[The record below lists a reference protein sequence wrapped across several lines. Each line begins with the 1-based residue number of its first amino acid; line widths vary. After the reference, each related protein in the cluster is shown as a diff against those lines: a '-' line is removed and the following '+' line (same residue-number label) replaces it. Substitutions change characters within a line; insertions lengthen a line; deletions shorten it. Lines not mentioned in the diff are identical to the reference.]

1 MVEKVTLPLMPES
14 IRVEPG
20 PRPNVSP
27 QAPRPQPG
35 DRSGQPDFA
44 TVLRR
49 EISTS
54 RVQFS
59 NHAEARLRA
68 REIELSPAQRE
79 RIERAVEAA
88 DRKGARE
95 SLILLDDLA
104 LVVSIRNRTV
114 ITAVDANH
122 RKSNVFTNIDSA
134 VLA

>member
-1 MVEKVTLPLMPES
+1 MVEKIASPLTPGSMR
-14 IRVEPG
+14 IEPDA
-20 PRPNVSP
+20 SP
-27 QAPRPQPG
+27 QAPKPSPG
-35 DRSGQPDFA
+35 TRKGQPDFA
-44 TVLRR
+44 SVLRR
-49 EISTS
+49 EIGATP
-54 RVQFS
+54 VHFS

-88 DRKGARE
+88 DRKGAKE